1 NQTSSDKPT
10 VRFPTC
16 QNTRQ
21 TQRSTGRWNTDERC
35 VLPCTFTPGREA
47 EIHWYH
53 LKEGII
59 LVHSYYKDQDQLSRQ
74 NQRFRGRTSL
84 FRDKVSGGNTSLQ
97 LTGLQLQDQGRYKC
111 LTSTIGGGYK
121 ESIIN
126 LNAADTFKSLNTSD
140 DVALIGGVVLV
151 LIIAAL
157 VVVVA
162 IVYKRRKRMKRKR
175 QTELSTIVC
184 RYSQLSYCRLS
195 EISCSSLASALKSN
209 SSHLR
214 QLDLSYNQLQD
225 SGVKELCG
233 FLESPHCRL
242 ETLGLDRRG
251 TSDGSDQ

>member
-1 NQTSSDKPT
+1 MTEVKAPL
-10 VRFPTC
+10 
-16 QNTRQ
+16 
-21 TQRSTGRWNTDERC
+21 
-35 VLPCTFTPGREA
+35 VLLILNVWTFT
-47 EIHWYH
+47 
-53 LKEGII
+53 
-59 LVHSYYKDQDQLSRQ
+59 S
-74 NQRFRGRTSL
+74 
-84 FRDKVSGGNTSLQ
+84 
-97 LTGLQLQDQGRYKC
+97 
-111 LTSTIGGGYK
+111 
-121 ESIIN
+121 
-126 LNAADTFKSLNTSD
+126 ADTSD

-184 RYSQLSYCRLS
+184 RYSQEGGPGGTRPGPPRPSAGTVEYGPLTVDEQRGDKDKSHLMVFMFQYFVHVMLSDHETNFQCLLSYCRLS

-242 ETLGLDRRG
+242 KTLG
-251 TSDGSDQ
+251 SDTMFTLYIVINNSGVLVSLYVSGDHLTKCVQLVHELNSALSQTGQTRNF